1 MKKLIKNFLATFLF
15 VLVLLQVPMVA
26 YCKANIPS
34 ATSDFYVNDFAGVF
48 SESEKAQLMDNAV
61 ALAND
66 HDGIQVVITTIE
78 SLNGDSV
85 ESYAHEMYEQ
95 YGIGKDD
102 MGILILLS
110 TGDRELRLEVGKAME
125 AYINDSKAGRFIDNY
140 AIPSFKEDKFNEGLI
155 NLQTALIDEI
165 VTNVENDS
173 NTTPVATTK
182 PKNNFN
188 FFAVLGILLF
198 ACFVLALIGAVVV
211 IIRKI
216 ISKSKEKQQMI
227 ESLTNKLHESEEKA
241 YEIQHN
247 ATERIGH
254 LKGEISKLSG
264 KYNSLES
271 KYQTLE
277 DRYSRVN
284 VLYPTADKDVTS
296 MIEEEIE
303 QRDIALATEVNSVIR
318 QLIHRSADKD
328 IVSEVSEAIS
338 RYSNLSEKQKSY
350 VKSDINKLKDLYEKS
365 LSLKREYDR
374 KMEEEK
380 NKKLAVAAASSITA
394 IISCISVGKAKDLRK
409 LKEAKSTYDNLSSSS
424 KKYFDTSILD
434 KLDKLYKEAKRDKER
449 EEEEELRRKRREEEE
464 RRRRQNSSYSS
475 SSHYG
480 SFSSHHSGFG
490 GHSAGGG
497 ASRKF

>member
-15 VLVLLQVPMVA
+15 ILALLQVPMVA
-26 YCKANIPS
+26 YCKTDIPS

-48 SESEKAQLMDNAV
+48 SESEKAQLMANAV

-102 MGILILLS
+102 MGLLILLS

-125 AYINDSKAGRFIDNY
+125 AYINDSKAGRFMDNY

-165 VTNVENDS
+165 VSNVNKESDS
-173 NTTPVATTK
+173 TPIVTTK
-182 PKNNFN
+182 AKSNFN
-188 FFAVLGILLF
+188 FFAILGILLLACLVF
-198 ACFVLALIGAVVV
+198 AFICFIVA

-216 ISKSKEKQQMI
+216 IFKSKEKQQMI
-227 ESLTNKLHESEEKA
+227 ESLTNKLHESEEKV
-241 YEIQHN
+241 YDIQNN
-247 ATERIGH
+247 ATKRIGY
-254 LKGEISKLSG
+254 LKEEVSRISG
-264 KYNSLES
+264 QYNSLEN
-271 KYQTLE
+271 KYQTLQ

-284 VLYPTADKDVTS
+284 VLYPTADEDVTS
-296 MIEEEIE
+296 MIEEEIKQHDMALANE
-303 QRDIALATEVNSVIR
+303 VDLVIKEVIALEAS
-318 QLIHRSADKD
+318 KD
-328 IVSEVSEAIS
+328 IVSKVHGAIS
-338 RYSNLSEKQKSY
+338 HYSNLSKKQKTY
-350 VKSDINKLKDLYEKS
+350 IKSDINRLNKLYEKS
-365 LSLKREYDR
+365 LHLKEEYDK
-374 KMEEEK
+374 KMEEER
-380 NKKLAVAAASSITA
+380 NKKLATAAVSSITA

-409 LKEAKSTYDNLSSSS
+409 LKEAKSIYDNLSSSS
-424 KKYFDTSILD
+424 KKYFNTSVLD

-449 EEEEELRRKRREEEE
+449 EEEEERRRKRREEEE
-464 RRRRQNSSYSS
+464 RRRRQNNSFSS

-480 SFSSHHSGFG
+480 SYSSHHSGFG
-490 GHSAGGG
+490 GHSGGGG
-497 ASRKF
+497 ASRRF